1 MSVESITLALRVSGL
16 RPTEKLV
23 LIGIA
28 NHDGDGGAWPS
39 VATLAMY
46 ADTTERTVQR
56 AITALSEAGLVE
68 VDKNAGGNT
77 RTRGD
82 RRPNLY
88 HLHLDGVT
96 RMSPRPSVTESD
108 GVTSDA
114 QRGDTAM
121 SPEPSS
127 NHPSSSLRS
136 EDVVPHQVA
145 RDYWEWYKIEH
156 NGLRPTIDFLPLR
169 GVVKRLLKSG
179 HEPDAIIDAM
189 KTSKA
194 WTAKALSQEIARRRA
209 DNDRTAV
216 GGAIPHAI
224 VRAFAK
230 AAPFFERHQI
240 EREAVHYWMRL
251 AGLAASG
258 GYGPGE
264 TMIRVALAVRA
275 ENATTWALMDAQVP
289 RFEGELDDYAD
300 AMERAWTNRR
310 WSVR

>member
-1 MSVESITLALRVSGL
+1 MSFDLSREAWSVPDLDAPARLVLLALAD
-16 RPTEKLV
+16 
-23 LIGIA
+23 IA
-28 NHDGDGGAWPS
+28 NDAGECWPGVALLSDRTGLGERSIRARLKAFEERGLISRERRHRKDGSLGTYRYS
-39 VATLAMY
+39 LHLA
-46 ADTTERTVQR
+46 APH
-56 AITALSEAGLVE
+56 
-68 VDKNAGGNT
+68 AGGLAAP
-77 RTRGD
+77 GAAHE
-82 RRPNLY
+82 PI
-88 HLHLDGVT
+88 
-96 RMSPRPSVTESD
+96 SSEP
-108 GVTSDA
+108 TS
-114 QRGDTAM
+114 
-121 SPEPSS
+121 
-127 NHPSSSLRS
+127 SSSLRS
-136 EDVVPHQVA
+136 EEGVPHQVA
-145 RDYWEWYKIEH
+145 RDYWDWYKIEH

-209 DNDRTAV
+209 DIDRTAV

-240 EREAVHYWMRL
+240 EREAVHYWMRR